1 MSLIQSPTLYYN
13 GVNHSFP
20 SANAFTPVIGLSCYL
35 HSKSLKNSLIV
46 KQNGTRTHLKSRTK
60 PDQSS
65 AVIQQL
71 EFTDTRM
78 RKEEGSCVAKHGSLR
93 YISLEN

>member
-1 MSLIQSPTLYYN
+1 MSLIQCPTLYYN
-13 GVNHSFP
+13 DVNHSFP
-20 SANAFTPVIGLSCYL
+20 SANAFMSVIGLSCYL
-35 HSKSLKNSLIV
+35 HSKSFKNSLII
-46 KQNGTRTHLKSRTK
+46 KQNGTRTHLKPRTK

-78 RKEEGSCVAKHGSLR
+78 RNEEGSCVAKHGSLR